1 MEPSNYKLKIGELIG
16 QTRAWRQM
24 TQAELA
30 KKIGTSQSAVNRI
43 ENGNQNLSIEMIE
56 KISEALH
63 VELLAF
69 NKKGTVHFKINGG
82 RELTGA
88 IEIRSSKNA
97 AVGLLCGCLINK
109 GRTTLKNV
117 PHIEEVNRIIEVLE
131 SIGVKLRWINGGAD
145 LEITP
150 PMKLKLDEMDIVAA
164 KRTRSVLMMMGSIMN
179 SYPKFKMPYAGGCNL
194 GKRTVE
200 PHLAGLHEFGLAI
213 ETKNDFYQLRYRK
226 SVV

>member
-1 MEPSNYKLKIGELIG
+1 MESSNYKLKIGELIG

-88 IEIRSSKNA
+88 IEIR
-97 AVGLLCGCLINK
+97 
-109 GRTTLKNV
+109 
-117 PHIEEVNRIIEVLE
+117 
-131 SIGVKLRWINGGAD
+131 
-145 LEITP
+145 
-150 PMKLKLDEMDIVAA
+150 
-164 KRTRSVLMMMGSIMN
+164 
-179 SYPKFKMPYAGGCNL
+179 
-194 GKRTVE
+194 
-200 PHLAGLHEFGLAI
+200 
-213 ETKNDFYQLRYRK
+213 
-226 SVV
+226 